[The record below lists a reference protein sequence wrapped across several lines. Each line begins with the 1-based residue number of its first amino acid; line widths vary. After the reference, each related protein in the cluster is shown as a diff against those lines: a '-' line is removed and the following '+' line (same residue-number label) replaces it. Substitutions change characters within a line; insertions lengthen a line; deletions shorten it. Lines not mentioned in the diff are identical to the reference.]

1 MVALAF
7 FLLMA
12 RALQVSEILQWV
24 GVLFRH
30 PVSKV
35 DQMYNQRPTQVT
47 VLLDAFRKRNLFL
60 KKCYLDTQTLD
71 L

>member
-1 MVALAF
+1 MVALGF

-24 GVLFRH
+24 GVLLRR

-47 VLLDAFRKRNLFL
+47 VLLDGFRKRNF
-60 KKCYLDTQTLD
+60 
-71 L
+71 